1 MRDRE
6 QWCRAGKVL
15 KGWIKIQ
22 ISEIFKTKGQRSW
35 KSKEGAAYWIPAH
48 KYLQLTGRKTDRD
61 VINCWTWVA
70 AHTLSSQLSNMMT
83 LLVEPTLV
91 IVNFYTK
98 RPQRNTTLSLAV
110 RKRGSSWKASLTSLL
125 NLLKRVSNCSTYFSE
140 SWKKSFVFQLL
151 KGKYT
156 KQQSTI
162 LKKTKALI

>member
-1 MRDRE
+1 MRDGE

-35 KSKEGAAYWIPAH
+35 KSKEGAAYWILAH

-61 VINCWTWVA
+61 VINCCKGVT
-70 AHTLSSQLSNMMT
+70 AHTLSSQLSSMTT

-91 IVNFYTK
+91 IEDFYTK

-125 NLLKRVSNCSTYFSE
+125 NLLNRVSNCSTYFSE
-140 SWKKSFVFQLL
+140 SWEKSFAFQLL
-151 KGKYT
+151 KGKIYETT
-156 KQQSTI
+156 KYYS
-162 LKKTKALI
+162 KKD